1 MVVGFDPSGYFQ
13 DGNILFGQALSS
25 TYFAKML
32 FLLILLHREMTECL
46 CVEYARTGDRSDFW
60 HVQDESGFS
69 DPYCSQTIGHR
80 G

>member
-32 FLLILLHREMTECL
+32 FLLILVHRKMTECL
-46 CVEYARTGDRSDFW
+46 CY
-60 HVQDESGFS
+60 QQ
-69 DPYCSQTIGHR
+69 QTPIDCNHKVAKIYIINMENPNIS
-80 G
+80 